1 MLRKKAVAP
10 FTAMPASLELG
21 HDLYLQG
28 KVVLEVWS
36 KFPIAAISLGLCPFH
51 TLKLQ

>member
-10 FTAMPASLELG
+10 FTAMPALLELG